1 MAANLAPLTPGLS
14 ADLLTSATEE
24 ILAKFQQA
32 WSFDGR
38 DFNRPNSEETLRRLI
53 AENPVG
59 MHKRLNDEFFAEGPL
74 AAILST
80 PQLQEIIVNG
90 PDDIWI
96 ESAGKFRRHDDRFL
110 SETTFKNFIDR
121 LCAEAAVK
129 IDLAQPF
136 TDGRWRDFRIH
147 MGCAPLTHCA
157 FHLNLRR
164 LPSNPWTLPM
174 LEGAGWAS
182 PARMTTLRDLI
193 RKKKNILFIGP
204 TGCGKT
210 TVLGACLRELEENE
224 RAIIIEDTDE
234 LLRPNSASAKLLT
247 RPSHSPALPEVGLTD
262 LVRQSLRMRPHRL
275 VMGEVRGAEAKDLLL
290 ALATGHSGSLGTLHA
305 SEPRQALLRLEML
318 VQLGAPQWN
327 VQAIR
332 QLIQLSVDYLVVC
345 GNEDGGRRLEGIYRV
360 AALES
365 FGFLLEPV

>member
-1 MAANLAPLTPGLS
+1 MPTQADNLTTQTES
-14 ADLLTSATEE
+14 ILL
-24 ILAKFQQA
+24 KFQQV

-38 DFNRPNSEETLRRLI
+38 DFARPNADETLRQLI
-53 AENPVG
+53 AQAPAD
-59 MHKRLNDEFFAEGPL
+59 MHRRLTDEFFGEGPL
-74 AAILST
+74 NAVLET
-80 PQLQEIIVNG
+80 PQLQEIIING

-96 ESAGKFRRHDDRFL
+96 ESAGKFWRHDDRFL

-121 LCAEAAVK
+121 VCAEASVR
-129 IDLAQPF
+129 IDLSQPF
-136 TDGRWRDFRIH
+136 TDGRWRDFRLH
-147 MGCAPLTHCA
+147 MGCAPLTHCNY
-157 FHLNLRR
+157 HLNLRR
-164 LPSNPWTLPM
+164 LPANPWTLPS
-174 LEGAGWAS
+174 LEAAGWAQ
-182 PARMTTLRDLI
+182 PARVKLLRDLVGQ
-193 RKKKNILFIGP
+193 KKNILFIGP

-224 RAIIIEDTDE
+224 RAVIIEDTDE
-234 LLRPNSASAKLLT
+234 LMRPNSASAKLLT
-247 RPSHSPALPEVGLTD
+247 RPAQSVALPEVTLTD
-262 LVRQSLRMRPHRL
+262 LVRQSLRMRPQRL

-332 QLIQLSVDYLVVC
+332 QLIQLSVDHLVVC
-345 GNEDGGRRLEGIYRV
+345 GIEEGERRLQGIYKV

-365 FGFLLEPV
+365 FGFLLEPM